1 MNRADKTLCPRISSG
16 FGTSLSK
23 MNLETRLARAH
34 VMLLVI
40 PKDEHDSKST
50 PLVRYGA
57 YEVRLV
63 EMPSVSNAFVFWI
76 ELFDHNRQVSID
88 SKGANDFE
96 EAVATAEHLILR
108 AEELSN
114 K

>member
-1 MNRADKTLCPRISSG
+1 MSQDKFG
-16 FGTSLSK
+16 FWNAVSK

-40 PKDEHDSKST
+40 PKDEHDSKSA

-63 EMPSVSNAFVFWI
+63 ELPSVSNAFVFWI

-96 EAVATAEHLILR
+96 EALATAEQLVSR
-108 AEELSN
+108 AEALS
-114 K
+114 KKGPA

>member
-1 MNRADKTLCPRISSG
+1 
-16 FGTSLSK
+16 
-23 MNLETRLARAH
+23 
-34 VMLLVI
+34 MLLVI
-40 PKDEHDSKST
+40 PTDKHDSKSA
-50 PLVRYGA
+50 PLARFGA

-63 EMPSVSNAFVFWI
+63 ELPSVSNTFVFWI

-88 SKGANDFE
+88 RKGANDFE
-96 EAVATAEHLILR
+96 EALATAEHLILR